1 LDVRIKVEDP
11 DTFEQPWESYV
22 QYRHAAQA
30 FSEIICQEGNF
41 QLFGDDYGIP
51 QAAKPDF

>member
-1 LDVRIKVEDP
+1 MKVEDP

-22 QYRHAAQA
+22 DYRRAQEP
-30 FSEIICQEGNF
+30 FEEIICQEGNF

-51 QAAKPDF
+51 QAEKPDF